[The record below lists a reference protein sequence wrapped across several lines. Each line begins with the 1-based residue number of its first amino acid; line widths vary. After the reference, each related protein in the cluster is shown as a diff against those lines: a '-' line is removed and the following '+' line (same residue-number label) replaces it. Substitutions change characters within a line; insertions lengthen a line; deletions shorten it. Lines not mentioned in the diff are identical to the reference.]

1 MSKAGPGGAACRVV
15 PAGRPARIPVLIV
28 TVVPATALTTV
39 PGATPTPWTSMP
51 AATPVTAAQL
61 RSVAPAAAA
70 AVVVRLTV
78 DWA

>member
-1 MSKAGPGGAACRVV
+1 
-15 PAGRPARIPVLIV
+15 
-28 TVVPATALTTV
+28 
-39 PGATPTPWTSMP
+39 MP